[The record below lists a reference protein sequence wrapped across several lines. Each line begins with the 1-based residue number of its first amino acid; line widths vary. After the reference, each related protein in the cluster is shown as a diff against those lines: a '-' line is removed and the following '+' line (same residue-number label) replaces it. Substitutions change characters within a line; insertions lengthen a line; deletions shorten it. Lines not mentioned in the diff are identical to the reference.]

1 MIAWHLLSN
10 GALYDDPGA
19 AAVSRNSD
27 EQRRRRAI
35 RQLEALGLTVTVTTK
50 EADIASA

>member
-19 AAVSRNSD
+19 AAVRRSSD

-35 RQLEALGLTVTVTTK
+35 RQLEALGLKVTV
-50 EADIASA
+50 EPREGDAAP